1 MRAETREILRA
12 EDGEEYI
19 HNPVLW
25 PGGTWT
31 FLAAMN
37 KEYPR
42 RGFRLI
48 KQTRQVTEW
57 EDEGKDW
64 SVTFG
69 LIGADGYLSR
79 KVRAPSAEDAE
90 SFVRRQYCTAALVN
104 VTVTAI

>member
-1 MRAETREILRA
+1 MKTETREILRA
-12 EDGEEYI
+12 EDGEEYPY
-19 HNPVLW
+19 NPVLW
-25 PGGTWT
+25 PGGVWT
-31 FLAAMN
+31 FLASMN
-37 KEYPR
+37 KAYPHQK
-42 RGFRLI
+42 FHLV
-48 KQTRQVTEW
+48 KQVRQVTEW